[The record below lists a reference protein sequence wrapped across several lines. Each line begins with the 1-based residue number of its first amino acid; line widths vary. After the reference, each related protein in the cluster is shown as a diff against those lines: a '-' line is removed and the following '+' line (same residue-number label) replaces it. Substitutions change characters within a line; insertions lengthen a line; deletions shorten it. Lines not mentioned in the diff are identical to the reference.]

1 MRGLLHPENGIF
13 RTELRADGAPGA
25 EEFINH
31 NLALFLKHGGTT
43 QVIDT
48 EMMAFALLEIHMK
61 WPG

>member
-1 MRGLLHPENGIF
+1 MLLHPEDGVF
-13 RTELRADGAPGA
+13 WTELRADGATGA

-31 NLALFLKHGGTT
+31 NLALFQRHGGTT
-43 QVIDT
+43 QFIDT